1 VAGWEAMGDVLA
13 GIVIGTTVGVA
24 LRGQSGVFEG
34 V

>member
-1 VAGWEAMGDVLA
+1 MGDVLA